1 MKGEMKMNICIICG
15 RKVQPSENSLRCH
28 LWGAFASFHSE
39 CFGEYLRADSEHQT
53 ENVVWRASSNQTPGR
68 VEAHCLVISI

>member
-1 MKGEMKMNICIICG
+1 
-15 RKVQPSENSLRCH
+15 
-28 LWGAFASFHSE
+28 
-39 CFGEYLRADSEHQT
+39 LRADSEHQT